1 MIKKGANLEDL
12 YLALNEWEK
21 KMFFELMREI
31 GASPVRD
38 FVKLTGAKNFEVDEF
53 DEHGSVS
60 FEIPRGKCRVRG
72 TKRIVL
78 RYTRFNNVEVMFL
91 NSAGKKVGGIAESGT
106 MFMKHEFCKK
116 TGLET
121 SYPSPFGY

>member
-12 YLALNEWEK
+12 YPTLDEWEK
-21 KMFFELMREI
+21 KTFFALMHEI
-31 GASPVRD
+31 GANPVRD
-38 FVKLTGAKNFEVDEF
+38 FVKLTGAKNFEFDEY

-60 FEIPRGKCRVRG
+60 FEISRGKCRVRG
-72 TKRIVL
+72 TKRILL

-91 NSAGKKVGGIAESGT
+91 NSAGKKVGGIAESAT
-106 MFMKHEFCKK
+106 MFLKQEFFKK
-116 TGLET
+116 TGLQT